1 MMSARHFLSLMD
13 CTPEELVS
21 VIRRGI
27 ELKDL
32 RNRGVLFEP
41 LKNRVLG
48 MIFEKSSTRTRL
60 SFEAG
65 MIQLGG
71 QAIFLSPRD
80 TQLGRGE
87 PISDCAIVMS
97 RMLDAVM
104 IRTFAHSTLT
114 EFAANSRVPVINGL
128 SDDLHPCQ
136 LLADMQTFLEHRG
149 SIKGKTVAWI
159 GDGNNMCNSYIE
171 AAIQFDF
178 HLRIACPEG
187 YEPNPEFVAQAD
199 ERVHHRARPARRGD
213 RRAPGE
219 HRRLDLHGSGRRN
232 RQAPEALFAPYQVNR
247 ALLDL
252 AADDVLF
259 MHCLPAHRGEEIS
272 LDLLDDPAP
281 WRGTRLKTACMR
293 RKRCSNSLSNRRTT
307 THESASSA
315 EPS

>member
-1 MMSARHFLSLMD
+1 MSARHFLSLMD
-13 CTPEELVS
+13 CTPDELVS
-21 VIRRGI
+21 LIRRGM

-48 MIFEKSSTRTRL
+48 MIFEMASTRTRL

-87 PISDCAIVMS
+87 PIGDAAIVMS

-104 IRTFAHSTLT
+104 IRTFAHSTLA

-136 LLADMQTFLEHRG
+136 LLADMQTFHEHRG
-149 SIKGKTVAWI
+149 SIKGKTAVWV

-178 HLRIACPEG
+178 NLRVACPEG
-187 YEPNPEFVAQAD
+187 YEPSARLLALAG
-199 ERVHHRARPARRGD
+199 ERVQVLRDPHQAVAGAHLVSTDVWASMGQEEEANERM
-213 RRAPGE
+213 
-219 HRRLDLHGSGRRN
+219 
-232 RQAPEALFAPYQVNR
+232 RQFKPYQVTR
-247 ALLDL
+247 ALLDA

-259 MHCLPAHRGEEIS
+259 LHCLPAHRGEEIS
-272 LDLLDDPAP
+272 EDLLEDPRSVA
-281 WRGTRLKTACMR
+281 WDQAENRLHAQKA
-293 RKRCSNSLSNRRTT
+293 LL
-307 THESASSA
+307 EFLI
-315 EPS
+315 EPAYHHA

>member
-1 MMSARHFLSLMD
+1 MNARHFLSMMD
-13 CTPEELVS
+13 YTPDELLGL
-21 VIRRGI
+21 IRRGV

-71 QAIFLSPRD
+71 QAIFLSHRD

-87 PISDCAIVMS
+87 PIADSAKVMS

-104 IRTFAHSTLT
+104 IRTYAHSNLI

-171 AAIQFDF
+171 AAIRFDF
-178 HLRIACPEG
+178 NLRIACPLG
-187 YEPNPEFVAQAD
+187 YEPNPEFMALA
-199 ERVHHRARPARRGD
+199 GD
-213 RRAPGE
+213 RVTIVRDPKAAVEGAHLVSTDVWTSMGQE
-219 HRRLDLHGSGRRN
+219 EEAAKRM
-232 RQAPEALFAPYQVNR
+232 ALFAPFQVTR

-252 AADDVLF
+252 ADKDVLF

-272 LDLLDDPAP
+272 VDLLDDPRSVAWDQAENRLHAQKALLEFLVAP
-281 WRGTRLKTACMR
+281 SCQPA
-293 RKRCSNSLSNRRTT
+293 
-307 THESASSA
+307 
-315 EPS
+315 

>member
-13 CTPEELVS
+13 CTPDELVGL
-21 VIRRGI
+21 IRRGM

-48 MIFEKSSTRTRL
+48 MIFEKASTRTRL

-87 PISDCAIVMS
+87 PIGDAAIVMS

-114 EFAANSRVPVINGL
+114 EFATNSRVPVINGL

-136 LLADMQTFLEHRG
+136 LLADMQTYQEHRG
-149 SIKGKTVAWI
+149 NIKGKTVAWI

-171 AAIQFDF
+171 AAMQFDF
-178 HLRIACPEG
+178 QLRVACPEG
-187 YEPNPEFVAQAD
+187 YEPNATFLAAAG
-199 ERVHHRARPARRGD
+199 ERVQVVRDPRAAVAGAHLVSTD
-213 RRAPGE
+213 VWASMGQE
-219 HRRLDLHGSGRRN
+219 D
-232 RQAPEALFAPYQVNR
+232 EAAQRIKLFQPYQVNR
-247 ALLDL
+247 ALLDA

-259 MHCLPAHRGEEIS
+259 LHCLPAHRGEEIS
-272 LDLLDDPAP
+272 EDLLDDPRSAA
-281 WRGTRLKTACMR
+281 WDQAENRLHVQKA
-293 RKRCSNSLSNRRTT
+293 LL
-307 THESASSA
+307 EFLV
-315 EPS
+315 EPAYHHA

>member
-1 MMSARHFLSLMD
+1 MSARHFLSLMD
-13 CTPEELVS
+13 CTPDELVGL
-21 VIRRGI
+21 IRRGM

-48 MIFEKSSTRTRL
+48 MIFEKASTRTRL

-87 PISDCAIVMS
+87 PIGDAAIVMS

-136 LLADMQTFLEHRG
+136 LLADMQTYQEQRG
-149 SIKGKTVAWI
+149 SIKGKSVVWI

-178 HLRIACPEG
+178 QLRVACPAG
-187 YEPNPEFVAQAD
+187 YEPSARLLALAGERVQVLRDPAQAVVGAHLVSTD
-199 ERVHHRARPARRGD
+199 VWASMGQEEEAAERM
-213 RRAPGE
+213 
-219 HRRLDLHGSGRRN
+219 
-232 RQAPEALFAPYQVNR
+232 RQFKPYQVTR
-247 ALLDL
+247 ALLDA

-259 MHCLPAHRGEEIS
+259 LHCLPAHRGEEIS
-272 LDLLDDPAP
+272 EDLLDDPRSAA
-281 WRGTRLKTACMR
+281 WDQAENRLHAQKA
-293 RKRCSNSLSNRRTT
+293 LL
-307 THESASSA
+307 EFLV
-315 EPS
+315 EPAYHHA

>member
-1 MMSARHFLSLMD
+1 MNARHFLSMMD
-13 CTPEELVS
+13 YTPDELLGL
-21 VIRRGI
+21 IRRGV

-71 QAIFLSPRD
+71 QAIFLSHRD

-87 PISDCAIVMS
+87 PIADSAKVMS

-104 IRTFAHSTLT
+104 IRTYAHSNLT

-149 SIKGKTVAWI
+149 SIQGKTVAWI

-178 HLRIACPEG
+178 QLRVACPAG
-187 YEPNPEFVAQAD
+187 YEPNAEFLALAG
-199 ERVHHRARPARRGD
+199 ERVTVVRDPKAAVAGAHLVSTDVWTSMGQEEETARRKK
-213 RRAPGE
+213 
-219 HRRLDLHGSGRRN
+219 
-232 RQAPEALFAPYQVNR
+232 LFAPFQVTR

-252 AADDVLF
+252 ADKDVLF

-272 LDLLDDPAP
+272 VDLLDDARSVAWDQAENRLHAQKALLEFLVAPSCQPA
-281 WRGTRLKTACMR
+281 
-293 RKRCSNSLSNRRTT
+293 
-307 THESASSA
+307 
-315 EPS
+315 

>member
-1 MMSARHFLSLMD
+1 MNARHFLSMMD
-13 CTPEELVS
+13 YQPEELVRL
-21 VIRRGI
+21 IRRGV
-27 ELKDL
+27 ELKEL
-32 RNRGVLFEP
+32 RNRSVLYEP
-41 LKNRVLG
+41 LKSRVLG
-48 MIFEKSSTRTRL
+48 MVFEKSSTRTRV

-87 PISDCAIVMS
+87 PIGDAARVLSS
-97 RMLDAVM
+97 MLDVVM
-104 IRTFAHSTLT
+104 IRTFAHSNLL

-178 HLRIACPEG
+178 QLRVACPAG
-187 YEPNPEFVAQAD
+187 YEPNAEFLALAG
-199 ERVHHRARPARRGD
+199 ERVTVVRDPREAVAGAHLVSTDVWTSMGQEEETAKRIAQFRP
-213 RRAPGE
+213 
-219 HRRLDLHGSGRRN
+219 
-232 RQAPEALFAPYQVNR
+232 FQVTR
-247 ALLDL
+247 ELLDL
-252 AADDVLF
+252 AVEDVLF

-272 LDLLDDPAP
+272 IDLLDDPRAVAWDQAENRLHAQKALLEFLVAP
-281 WRGTRLKTACMR
+281 SCQP
-293 RKRCSNSLSNRRTT
+293 
-307 THESASSA
+307 E
-315 EPS
+315 